1 MDHNLWLFLKQG
13 SFTPKL
19 GSTSHQNQ
27 VWAPVWIW
35 SIVRRD
41 SMLSA
46 FRVDPAATEVISI
59 FFSCSGFPI
68 LTVIILAGHSPAKE
82 VQNWLPGYKT
92 LLDLKNSSKDPPL
105 DLIALLLMIC
115 MRTRNKIFL
124 FLWTGSEPEI
134 GNFLHP
140 EILWYKEPFDFKNQI
155 GKMGH
160 FKKLARD
167 HFSNRKST
175 ANKIGLSWTARK
187 NWTKHSFSFLK
198 FVIFGNLERE
208 NEFRG
213 NHAITYRL

>member
-115 MRTRNKIFL
+115 MRTRNKKKFSY
-124 FLWTGSEPEI
+124 FCEPEVSQK
-134 GNFLHP
+134 L
-140 EILWYKEPFDFKNQI
+140 EIFFIRKFCDIKNHSI
-155 GKMGH
+155 
-160 FKKLARD
+160 L
-167 HFSNRKST
+167 
-175 ANKIGLSWTARK
+175 KIR
-187 NWTKHSFSFLK
+187 
-198 FVIFGNLERE
+198 
-208 NEFRG
+208 
-213 NHAITYRL
+213 